1 MRPTLRPTMRLSLTL
16 AALALPA
23 AQAAAEPWPDGAPNR
38 TSVAP
43 AFAEQTRAPARITDP
58 APEMSIVAE
67 GLVSPWAVAVL
78 PDQAGYIVTERG
90 GALRHVRRDG
100 TVSAPLDG
108 TPEVVAERQG
118 GLLDVAL
125 APDFAD
131 SRMLYLSFSAPEG
144 DGLSATAAVRAK
156 LSNDLSRIEDVTE
169 IFRQTPPDATP
180 GHYGSR
186 VVPLPDGTIAIT
198 TGDRM
203 RHMDRA
209 QDPGTSYGAVVRVTP
224 EGEPATD
231 SPFVDIA
238 GALPELHSQ
247 GHRNVQGAAVNPANG
262 SLWVLEHG
270 PAGGDELN
278 LIEPGGNY
286 GWPLASYGLN
296 YDGNQIGDGRA
307 AHAPEFLPPRY
318 YWDPVIAPG
327 GMVFYDGAMFPDW
340 QGDILAAGLVA
351 QSVVRLD
358 LDQDTVTGE
367 ERLAEGVGRVRD
379 VAVDHDGSV
388 LFVTDEGDASSLMRL
403 SR

>member
-1 MRPTLRPTMRLSLTL
+1 MRPTFAPDHETFPHL
-16 AALALPA
+16 AALAPPA
-23 AQAAAEPWPDGAPNR
+23 AQGRRGALARWRRRPQ

-43 AFAEQTRAPARITDP
+43 AFAEKAPPQLKRGETDP
-58 APEMSIVAE
+58 APEMSTWPRACLAL
-67 GLVSPWAVAVL
+67 GRRRAAGP
-78 PDQAGYIVTERG
+78 AGYIVTERG

-108 TPEVVAERQG
+108 TPEVVAGVRAACSTWRWRPTSPTAG
-118 GLLDVAL
+118 C
-125 APDFAD
+125 
-131 SRMLYLSFSAPEG
+131 STSAFPPPEG

-238 GALPELHSQ
+238 VRAPPSFTLR
-247 GHRNVQGAAVNPANG
+247 GHRTR
-262 SLWVLEHG
+262 S
-270 PAGGDELN
+270 
-278 LIEPGGNY
+278 
-286 GWPLASYGLN
+286 
-296 YDGNQIGDGRA
+296 
-307 AHAPEFLPPRY
+307 
-318 YWDPVIAPG
+318 
-327 GMVFYDGAMFPDW
+327 
-340 QGDILAAGLVA
+340 
-351 QSVVRLD
+351 
-358 LDQDTVTGE
+358 
-367 ERLAEGVGRVRD
+367 
-379 VAVDHDGSV
+379 
-388 LFVTDEGDASSLMRL
+388 
-403 SR
+403 